1 MNVNMCISI
10 GGYGFYG
17 KGLMYVHIGEN
28 KHEKK
33 TLLYVTQ
40 TRIADAQGRLFV
52 VVVHRNF
59 AQGETWSK
67 QGKWYIIDPVI
78 KTCEQKG
85 QFDEKLC
92 TVEEGERI
100 GEFED
105 STLRPFPFVN

>member
-1 MNVNMCISI
+1 MSVYECEHVHN
-10 GGYGFYG
+10 YRWLRFLR
-17 KGLMYVHIGEN
+17 KGVYVCTHRRKQAG
-28 KHEKK
+28 KK

-40 TRIADAQGRLFV
+40 TRIADAQGRLFI

-105 STLRPFPFVN
+105 STL